1 MGLFGKRKYLLEFNA
16 AMFDI
21 EMGLCYVEGF
31 VVTIVLKLG
40 CGWLQKNIH
49 HTDSWAMIVLMSRYY
64 LFIKLTW

>member
-49 HTDSWAMIVLMSRYY
+49 HT
-64 LFIKLTW
+64 LTHEQ